1 MGRAEHGGVG
11 EAPRST
17 FEDAERGLVF
27 GRLTLDGTIRGRS
40 TSAAAGCTTTS
51 TSRSSSTG
59 RRRPRGRSTPRRR
72 SDPHGVT
79 QRRRFRAEGRRLTDI
94 SDESLDGSAVEGA
107 GVSDFLLE
115 ELERRR
121 DVRMR
126 DIVATIQSDQY
137 RLITAEPEGALVVQ
151 GGPGTGKTAVG
162 LHRAS
167 WLLYTHRE
175 RLRRV
180 LVVGPNP
187 TFMDYVSHVLP
198 TLGEEA
204 VEQRA
209 VTELVD
215 GIEAGRE
222 EEPDVARLKGDPRLR
237 EVVRA
242 RSRSRS
248 CRRRRSSCAGR
259 RHLRPCGSGTS
270 LRCSRRR
277 WSRRRSALA
286 RERFRMAVLRRF
298 YERYGELFGP
308 RALRSFDEL
317 ERALRR
323 GGFLTRWLDRVLPLP
338 QPEKLVSRLL
348 TSPAALEA
356 ASEDVLDADERK
368 LLLRDR
374 PRRMS
379 DLRWSDQ
386 DVPLLDEARTL
397 LAGAPRS
404 YGHVIVDE
412 AQDLSPMQLLA
423 ISRRAVDGSLTILG
437 DVAQATGPVVYRRWQ
452 ELEPYLPD
460 EAEME
465 IEELRHAY
473 RVPAEI
479 MDFALPLLDRI
490 APEVEPP
497 LAYRKGGD
505 PPRLVQVGEEE
516 LLERALREAVALEDL
531 DGLLA
536 VIVPRSLSAPRRVPV
551 PDPHPAAGEGP
562 RVRPR
567 RRGRAGSRRG
577 RRRPRPARA
586 LRRAHAADED
596 ARRRPRAAVA
606 RRPRLGRQQAVAVA
620 PHAAL
625 VPERDEVEVRAH
637 PQVALQLLPLP
648 EVLLVR
654 AALDG
659 LARRDRVE
667 LEELED
673 PAQHARRVADELLVG
688 EDVHALELLAVGLE
702 ERVAAEPVLEHP
714 VVAAR
719 PAPPRGRDRDG
730 NRMAD
735 DDDERRAGKAPARSG
750 FSAGSAATSRAAPAG
765 RDPSA
770 ATTPRTAS
778 ARSPAR

>member
-1 MGRAEHGGVG
+1 MPHPELADEQAYVDRAYDQLDRMRSTVARTQDAMATEWAALNM
-11 EAPRST
+11 EAWAKRRMRT

-27 GRLTLDGTIRGRS
+27 GRLTLDATPRPLYV
-40 TSAAAGCTTTS
+40 
-51 TSRSSSTG
+51 G
-59 RRRPRGRSTPRRR
+59 RRWVHDDEHESLVVNWQAPAARPFYTATPET
-72 SDPHGVT
+72 PQGVQ
-79 QRRRFRAEGRRLTDI
+79 QRRCFRADGRRLLDI
-94 SDESLDGSAVEGA
+94 SDEALDGSVVEGA
-107 GVSDFLLE
+107 AVSDFLLE

-137 RLITAEPEGALVVQ
+137 RLITAEPDGALVVQ

-215 GIEAGRE
+215 GIEVGRE

-237 EVVRA
+237 EVVARA
-242 RSRSRS
+242 VELSVVPAPEELYTRIDGIYVRVRE
-248 CRRRRSSCAGR
+248 RDVAALLEEALAAGAP
-259 RHLRPCGSGTS
+259 LG
-270 LRCSRRR
+270 
-277 WSRRRSALA
+277 LA

-298 YERYGELFGP
+298 YERYGELLGP

-323 GGFLTRWLDRVLPLP
+323 RGFLTRWLDRVLPLP
-338 QPEKLVSRLL
+338 QPGKLVARLL
-348 TSPAALEA
+348 TSPAALET
-356 ASEDVLDADERK
+356 ASDGVLEDEERK

-374 PRRMS
+374 PRRVS

-397 LAGAPRS
+397 VDGAPRA

-423 ISRRAVDGSLTILG
+423 ISRRAIDGSLTILG

-452 ELEPYLPD
+452 ELEPFLPD
-460 EAEME
+460 KAELE

-479 MDFALPLLDRI
+479 MDFALPLLDVI
-490 APEVEPP
+490 APEVEAP

-505 PPRLVQVGEEE
+505 PPRLVRVDEKE
-516 LLERALREAVALEDL
+516 LLSAALRAATELAEQE
-531 DGLLA
+531 GLLA
-536 VIVPRSLSAPRRVPV
+536 VIVPRALAKDLPNGELFDELSVPV
-551 PDPHPAAGEGP
+551 LTPRQAKGLEFDHVVVVEPAAIRDDGE
-562 RVRPR
+562 
-567 RRGRAGSRRG
+567 RG
-577 RRRPRPARA
+577 
-586 LRRAHAADED
+586 LRE
-596 ARRRPRAAVA
+596 
-606 RRPRLGRQQAVAVA
+606 LY
-620 PHAAL
+620 
-625 VPERDEVEVRAH
+625 
-637 PQVALQLLPLP
+637 VALTRPTKTLVVVHARPLP
-648 EVLLVR
+648 EPL
-654 AALDG
+654 G
-659 LARRDRVE
+659 
-667 LEELED
+667 
-673 PAQHARRVADELLVG
+673 
-688 EDVHALELLAVGLE
+688 
-702 ERVAAEPVLEHP
+702 
-714 VVAAR
+714 
-719 PAPPRGRDRDG
+719 
-730 NRMAD
+730 
-735 DDDERRAGKAPARSG
+735 
-750 FSAGSAATSRAAPAG
+750 
-765 RDPSA
+765 
-770 ATTPRTAS
+770 
-778 ARSPAR
+778 

>member
-1 MGRAEHGGVG
+1 VTHPELAAEQAYVDRAYDQLDHMRSTVARTQ
-11 EAPRST
+11 EAMATEWAALNMEAWVKRRMRT

-27 GRLTLDGTIRGRS
+27 GRLTLDGTPRPLYV
-40 TSAAAGCTTTS
+40 
-51 TSRSSSTG
+51 G
-59 RRRPRGRSTPRRR
+59 RRWVHDEEHESLVVNWQAPAARPFYTATPQT
-72 SDPHGVT
+72 PHGVQ
-79 QRRRFRAEGRRLTDI
+79 QRRRFRTEGRRLTDI
-94 SDESLDGSAVEGA
+94 SDEALDGSAVEGA
-107 GVSDFLLE
+107 NVSDFLLE

-137 RLITAEPEGALVVQ
+137 RLITADPEGALVVQ

-175 RLRRV
+175 KLRRV

-215 GIEAGRE
+215 GIEALRE

-237 EVVRA
+237 EVVARA
-242 RSRSRS
+242 VEIAVVPAPEELVTLVDGVYVRVRERDV
-248 CRRRRSSCAGR
+248 ATLLEEALDTGAP
-259 RHLRPCGSGTS
+259 LG
-270 LRCSRRR
+270 
-277 WSRRRSALA
+277 LA
-286 RERFRMAVLRRF
+286 RDRFRMAVLRRF

-317 ERALRR
+317 EGALRR
-323 GGFLTRWLDRVLPLP
+323 GGFLARWLDRVLPLP
-338 QPEKLVSRLL
+338 QPKKLVSRLL

-356 ASEDVLDADERK
+356 ASADVLDDDERK

-386 DVPLLDEARTL
+386 DVPLLDEAQAL
-397 LAGAPRS
+397 LDGAPRS

-452 ELEPYLPD
+452 ELQPYLPD

-497 LAYRKGGD
+497 LAYRRGGD
-505 PPRLVQVGEEE
+505 PPRLVPVAEEE
-516 LLERALREAVALEDL
+516 LLAAALREAATLAEQ

-536 VIVPRSLSAPRRVPV
+536 VIVPRSMAGSLPQGELFDEISVPV
-551 PDPHPAAGEGP
+551 LTPRQAKGLEFDNVVVVEPASIADDGD
-562 RVRPR
+562 
-567 RRGRAGSRRG
+567 RG
-577 RRRPRPARA
+577 
-586 LRRAHAADED
+586 LRE
-596 ARRRPRAAVA
+596 
-606 RRPRLGRQQAVAVA
+606 LY
-620 PHAAL
+620 
-625 VPERDEVEVRAH
+625 
-637 PQVALQLLPLP
+637 VALTRPTKTLAVVHARPLP
-648 EVLLVR
+648 
-654 AALDG
+654 DG
-659 LARRDRVE
+659 L
-667 LEELED
+667 
-673 PAQHARRVADELLVG
+673 G
-688 EDVHALELLAVGLE
+688 
-702 ERVAAEPVLEHP
+702 
-714 VVAAR
+714 
-719 PAPPRGRDRDG
+719 
-730 NRMAD
+730 
-735 DDDERRAGKAPARSG
+735 
-750 FSAGSAATSRAAPAG
+750 
-765 RDPSA
+765 
-770 ATTPRTAS
+770 
-778 ARSPAR
+778 

>member
-1 MGRAEHGGVG
+1 MAHPELEAEQAYVDRAYDQLDMMRTTVARTQ
-11 EAPRST
+11 EAMATEWAALNMEAWAKRRMRT

-27 GRLTLDGTIRGRS
+27 GRLTLDGTPGPLYV
-40 TSAAAGCTTTS
+40 
-51 TSRSSSTG
+51 G
-59 RRRPRGRSTPRRR
+59 RRWVHDDKHESLVVNWQAPAARPFYTATPET
-72 SDPHGVT
+72 PHGVQ

-107 GVSDFLLE
+107 SVSDFLLE

-137 RLITAEPEGALVVQ
+137 RLITAEPDGALVVQ

-215 GIEAGRE
+215 RIEVTRE
-222 EEPDVARLKGDPRLR
+222 EEPDVAGLKGDPRLR
-237 EVVRA
+237 EVVARA
-242 RSRSRS
+242 VEIAVVPAPDELVTLVDGVYVRVRERDVADLLEEALE
-248 CRRRRSSCAGR
+248 AGSP
-259 RHLRPCGSGTS
+259 LG
-270 LRCSRRR
+270 
-277 WSRRRSALA
+277 LA

-298 YERYGELFGP
+298 YERYGELLGP

-323 GGFLTRWLDRVLPLP
+323 GGFLMRWLDRVLPLP

-348 TSPAALEA
+348 TSPAALA
-356 ASEDVLDADERK
+356 AAAEGVLDGDEQK

-379 DLRWSDQ
+379 DLRWSDH
-386 DVPLLDEARTL
+386 DVALLDEARTL
-397 LAGAPRS
+397 VDGAPRT

-423 ISRRAVDGSLTILG
+423 ISRRAIDGSLTILG

-452 ELEPYLPD
+452 ELEPYLP
-460 EAEME
+460 EAELS

-505 PPRLVQVGEEE
+505 PPRLVRVEEKD
-516 LLERALREAVALEDL
+516 LLPAALREVAALAEQ

-536 VIVPRSLSAPRRVPV
+536 VIVPRALAGVLPAGGELFDELSVPV
-551 PDPHPAAGEGP
+551 LTPRQAKGLEFDHVVVVEPAAVTDDGD
-562 RVRPR
+562 
-567 RRGRAGSRRG
+567 RG
-577 RRRPRPARA
+577 
-586 LRRAHAADED
+586 LRE
-596 ARRRPRAAVA
+596 
-606 RRPRLGRQQAVAVA
+606 LY
-620 PHAAL
+620 
-625 VPERDEVEVRAH
+625 
-637 PQVALQLLPLP
+637 VALTRPTKTLVVVHARPLP
-648 EVLLVR
+648 EPL
-654 AALDG
+654 G
-659 LARRDRVE
+659 
-667 LEELED
+667 
-673 PAQHARRVADELLVG
+673 
-688 EDVHALELLAVGLE
+688 
-702 ERVAAEPVLEHP
+702 
-714 VVAAR
+714 
-719 PAPPRGRDRDG
+719 
-730 NRMAD
+730 
-735 DDDERRAGKAPARSG
+735 
-750 FSAGSAATSRAAPAG
+750 
-765 RDPSA
+765 
-770 ATTPRTAS
+770 
-778 ARSPAR
+778 

>member
-1 MGRAEHGGVG
+1 MTHPELAAEQAYVDHAYDQLDRMRSTVARTQ
-11 EAPRST
+11 EAMATEWAALNMEAWAKRRMRT

-27 GRLTLDGTIRGRS
+27 GRLTLDGTPRPLYV
-40 TSAAAGCTTTS
+40 
-51 TSRSSSTG
+51 G
-59 RRRPRGRSTPRRR
+59 RRWVHDDHHESLVVNWQAPAARPFYTATPQE
-72 SDPHGVT
+72 PHGVQ
-79 QRRRFRAEGRRLTDI
+79 QRRRFRADGRRLLDI
-94 SDESLDGSAVEGA
+94 SDEALDGSAVEGA
-107 GVSDFLLE
+107 SVSDFLLE

-209 VTELVD
+209 VTELLD
-215 GIEAGRE
+215 GIEVERD
-222 EEPDVARLKGDPRLR
+222 EEPEVARLKGDPRLR
-237 EVVRA
+237 EVVARA
-242 RSRSRS
+242 VEIAVVPAPEELVTMVDGVYVRVRERDV
-248 CRRRRSSCAGR
+248 A
-259 RHLRPCGSGTS
+259 S
-270 LRCSRRR
+270 LLEE
-277 WSRRRSALA
+277 ALDVGDPLGLA

-356 ASEDVLDADERK
+356 ASEDVLDGDERK

-412 AQDLSPMQLLA
+412 AQDLSPMQLLT
-423 ISRRAVDGSLTILG
+423 ISRRAIDGSLTILG
-437 DVAQATGPVVYRRWQ
+437 DVAQATGSVVYRRWQ
-452 ELEPYLPD
+452 ELQPYLPD

-505 PPRLVQVGEEE
+505 PPRLVRVGEEE
-516 LLERALREAVALEDL
+516 LLGAGLREAAALAEL

-536 VIVPRSLSAPRRVPV
+536 VIVPRSLADALPQGELFDEISVPV
-551 PDPHPAAGEGP
+551 LTP
-562 RVRPR
+562 RQAKGLEFDHVVVVEP
-567 RRGRAGSRRG
+567 
-577 RRRPRPARA
+577 
-586 LRRAHAADED
+586 
-596 ARRRPRAAVA
+596 AAVA
-606 RRPRLGRQQAVAVA
+606 DDGDRGLRELY
-620 PHAAL
+620 
-625 VPERDEVEVRAH
+625 
-637 PQVALQLLPLP
+637 VALTRPTKTLVVVHARPLP
-648 EVLLVR
+648 
-654 AALDG
+654 DG
-659 LARRDRVE
+659 L
-667 LEELED
+667 
-673 PAQHARRVADELLVG
+673 G
-688 EDVHALELLAVGLE
+688 
-702 ERVAAEPVLEHP
+702 
-714 VVAAR
+714 
-719 PAPPRGRDRDG
+719 
-730 NRMAD
+730 
-735 DDDERRAGKAPARSG
+735 
-750 FSAGSAATSRAAPAG
+750 
-765 RDPSA
+765 
-770 ATTPRTAS
+770 
-778 ARSPAR
+778 